1 MTQKTVSL
9 VLGSG
14 GARGLAHIGVIEYL
28 DAHGYEIRAIA
39 GTSMGA
45 VIGGIYAAG
54 ALATYKR
61 WVTALSKADVVRLL
75 DFSFS
80 SSGLVKGD
88 RIIGV
93 LKELIGDRKIED
105 LPISFTAVATDVR
118 EQKEVWL
125 NQGSLF
131 DALRASMAIPT
142 FFTPFR
148 YNGHLLLDGGL
159 VNPVPIAPT
168 LDIQTDLTIA
178 VMTGARARP
187 ELDAAAE
194 PAVRSNHLTGYSR
207 RIAEVI
213 DRLPWRPEAA
223 PPVEAATDEEAASDE
238 MGLFDIIVRSTETM
252 QNTIARL
259 KMAAYSPDVV
269 VKIPRNAC
277 GFLEFY
283 RAQEMIDLGRLEAAR
298 VLDDLEQ

>member
-1 MTQKTVSL
+1 MARKTVSL

-14 GARGLAHIGVIEYL
+14 GARGLAHIGVIQCL
-28 DAHGYEIRAIA
+28 SDRGYDIRAIA

-54 ALATYKR
+54 EMLTYTR

-80 SSGLVKGD
+80 GSGLVKGD

-93 LKELIGDRKIED
+93 LKELIGDRNIED

-118 EQKEVWL
+118 EQREVWL
-125 NQGSLF
+125 NHGSLF
-131 DALRASMAIPT
+131 DAIRASMSIPT
-142 FFTPFR
+142 FFTPFP
-148 YNGHLLLDGGL
+148 YNGRFLLDGGL

-168 LDIQTDLTIA
+168 LSDQTDMTVV
-178 VMTGARARP
+178 VMTGARSRP
-187 ELDAAAE
+187 ELDAVPRPDVVKQPNQVVGYRERLAQSVERLIGE
-194 PAVRSNHLTGYSR
+194 P
-207 RIAEVI
+207 E
-213 DRLPWRPEAA
+213 E
-223 PPVEAATDEEAASDE
+223 DERDE
-238 MGLFDIIVRSTETM
+238 MGLFEVIVRSTDTM

-283 RAQEMIDLGRLEAAR
+283 RATEMIALGRQQAERALSA
-298 VLDDLEQ
+298 LDR

>member
-1 MTQKTVSL
+1 MARKTVSL

-28 DAHGYEIRAIA
+28 NAHGYEIRAIA

-45 VIGGIYAAG
+45 VVGGIYAAG
-54 ALATYKR
+54 ELLTYTR
-61 WVTALSKADVVRLL
+61 WVSALSKSDVVRLL

-80 SSGLVKGD
+80 GSGLVKGD
-88 RIIGV
+88 RIIGA

-105 LPISFTAVATDVR
+105 LPISFTAVATDVV

-125 NQGSLF
+125 NRGSLF

-168 LDIQTDLTIA
+168 LETQTDLTVA
-178 VMTGARARP
+178 VMTGARASP
-187 ELDAAAE
+187 ELDVAPAPDPE
-194 PAVRSNHLTGYSR
+194 PAQEVRSSPLADYSR

-213 DRLPWRPEAA
+213 DRLPWRPEETAPAA
-223 PPVEAATDEEAASDE
+223 GSEE

-283 RAQEMIDLGRLEAAR
+283 RAQEMIALGRREAERA
-298 VLDDLEQ
+298 LDGLCH

>member
-1 MTQKTVSL
+1 MARKTVSL

-14 GARGLAHIGVIEYL
+14 GARGLAHIGVIECL
-28 DAHGYEIRAIA
+28 EARGYEIRAIA

-54 ALATYKR
+54 ELATYTR
-61 WVTALSKADVVRLL
+61 WVTALSKADVVRLF

-80 SSGLVKGD
+80 RGGLVKGD

-93 LKELIGDRKIED
+93 LKELIVDRNIED

-125 NQGSLF
+125 NRGSLF
-131 DALRASMAIPT
+131 DAIRASISIPT
-142 FFTPFR
+142 FFTPFPYHGR
-148 YNGHLLLDGGL
+148 LLLDGGL
-159 VNPVPIAPT
+159 VNPVPVAPT
-168 LDIQTDLTIA
+168 LNDHTDVTVV
-178 VMTGARARP
+178 VMTGARSRPDLDTAPARRPVPFP
-187 ELDAAAE
+187 E
-194 PAVRSNHLTGYSR
+194 YSR
-207 RIAEVI
+207 RIAQFI
-213 DRLPWRPEAA
+213 DRLPWRPEVAE
-223 PPVEAATDEEAASDE
+223 PVEGGPEA
-238 MGLFDIIVRSTETM
+238 MGLVDVILRSTETM

-283 RAQEMIDLGRLEAAR
+283 RAQEMIDLGRREAER
-298 VLDDLEQ
+298 VLPDLTH

>member
-1 MTQKTVSL
+1 M
-9 VLGSG
+9 
-14 GARGLAHIGVIEYL
+14 AHIGVIEYL
-28 DAHGYEIRAIA
+28 NAHGYEIRAIA

-54 ALATYKR
+54 ELMTYTR
-61 WVTALSKADVVRLL
+61 WVSALSKADVVRLL

-105 LPISFTAVATDVR
+105 LPIAFTAVATDVR

-125 NQGSLF
+125 SQGSLF
-131 DALRASMAIPT
+131 DALRASMAIPA
-142 FFTPFR
+142 FFTPFPYHGR
-148 YNGHLLLDGGL
+148 FLLDGGL

-168 LDIQTDLTIA
+168 LEVQTDLTVA

-187 ELDAAAE
+187 ELDVAPE
-194 PAVRSNHLTGYSR
+194 PEVRSNHLTGYSR

-213 DRLPWRPEAA
+213 DRLPWRPEEAA
-223 PPVEAATDEEAASDE
+223 PAEAVTDEEAGSDE
-238 MGLFDIIVRSTETM
+238 MGLFEVIVRSTETM

-283 RAQEMIDLGRLEAAR
+283 RAQEMIALGRREAER
-298 VLDDLEQ
+298 VLDGLAH

>member
-1 MTQKTVSL
+1 MERKTVSL

-14 GARGLAHIGVIEYL
+14 GARGLAHIGVIEVL
-28 DAHGYEIRAIA
+28 NARGYEIRAIA

-54 ALATYKR
+54 ELLTYTR
-61 WVTALSKADVVRLL
+61 WVSSLSKADVVRLL
-75 DFSFS
+75 DFAFS

-93 LKELIGDRKIED
+93 LKELISDRNIED

-118 EQKEVWL
+118 KQREVWL
-125 NQGSLF
+125 NRGSLF
-131 DALRASMAIPT
+131 DAIRASMAIPA
-142 FFTPFR
+142 FFTPFP
-148 YNGHLLLDGGL
+148 YNGRLLVDGGL

-168 LDIQTDLTIA
+168 LRDQTDLTVA
-178 VMTGARARP
+178 VMTGARSRP
-187 ELDAAAE
+187 ELDVAPEPEVDQHPNHAA
-194 PAVRSNHLTGYSR
+194 GYKE
-207 RIAEVI
+207 RIAQSVE
-213 DRLPWRPEAA
+213 RLFGT
-223 PPVEAATDEEAASDE
+223 PVESGSEE
-238 MGLFDIIVRSTETM
+238 MGLFEVIVRSTDTM

-283 RAQEMIDLGRLEAAR
+283 RAQEMIALGRQQAER
-298 VLDDLEQ
+298 VLPDLNQ

>member
-1 MTQKTVSL
+1 MARKTVSL

-14 GARGLAHIGVIEYL
+14 GARGLAHIGVIECL
-28 DAHGYEIRAIA
+28 NARGYEIRAIA

-45 VIGGIYAAG
+45 LIGGIYAAG
-54 ALATYKR
+54 ELLTYTR
-61 WVTALSKADVVRLL
+61 WVSALSKADVVRLL

-105 LPISFTAVATDVR
+105 LPIAFTAVATDVR

-125 NQGSLF
+125 NRGSLF
-131 DALRASMAIPT
+131 DAIRASMAIPA
-142 FFTPFR
+142 FFTPFPYHGR
-148 YNGHLLLDGGL
+148 LLLDGGL
-159 VNPVPIAPT
+159 VNPVPIGPT
-168 LDIQTDLTIA
+168 LEIQTDLTVA

-187 ELDAAAE
+187 ELDAA
-194 PAVRSNHLTGYSR
+194 PAPESAPAQEVRSNHLAGYSR

-213 DRLPWRPEAA
+213 ERLPWRPEEAEPA
-223 PPVEAATDEEAASDE
+223 EAGVEE

-283 RAQEMIDLGRLEAAR
+283 RAQEMIELGRRQVER
-298 VLDDLEQ
+298 VLNDLEQ

>member
-1 MTQKTVSL
+1 MERKTVSL

-14 GARGLAHIGVIEYL
+14 GARGLAHIGVIEVL
-28 DAHGYEIRAIA
+28 NARGYVIRAIA

-54 ALATYKR
+54 ELLTYTR
-61 WVTALSKADVVRLL
+61 WVSSLSKADVVRLL
-75 DFSFS
+75 DFAFS

-93 LKELIGDRKIED
+93 LKELISDRNIED

-118 EQKEVWL
+118 KQREVWL
-125 NQGSLF
+125 NRGSLF
-131 DALRASMAIPT
+131 DAIRASMAIPA
-142 FFTPFR
+142 FFTPFP
-148 YNGHLLLDGGL
+148 YNGRLLVDGGL

-168 LDIQTDLTIA
+168 LRDQTDLTVA
-178 VMTGARARP
+178 VMTGARSRP
-187 ELDAAAE
+187 ELDVAPEPEVDQHPNHAA
-194 PAVRSNHLTGYSR
+194 GYKE
-207 RIAEVI
+207 RIAQSVE
-213 DRLPWRPEAA
+213 RLFGT
-223 PPVEAATDEEAASDE
+223 PVESGSEE
-238 MGLFDIIVRSTETM
+238 MGLFEVIVRSTDTM

-283 RAQEMIDLGRLEAAR
+283 RAQEMIALGRQQAER
-298 VLDDLEQ
+298 VLPDLNQ